1 MTANSYSTTESF
13 VSALSRVLNE
23 SNILGEP
30 DGREAKLL
38 KWGLDRRHLSGLPF
52 RAPNELFSK
61 VLAVQLESLTHSG
74 DGDTDIIASFLSKV
88 AEDAPG
94 FNQVI
99 RSLIDEVGN
108 RAAATRQRVGT
119 SPAADLPKELLSY
132 RNALDQAVGVLHTGF
147 LGDSFP
153 SQTRIEYVY
162 VPLPLTAQLGALVE
176 EKGEVRFDISGV
188 RSPVVPMPG
197 FASQGEMPRSP
208 RLSNALSRYVQI
220 MRGEVVGTLRG
231 EASRALVLAPM
242 LRFGSRHI
250 IDDLKIDDA
259 IHEFGRVL
267 LTGAPGA
274 GKSTTVRALVIALL
288 GSAQPPLD
296 VGGMD
301 LLPILVSVRAFTRWS
316 RFVELASY
324 PDSDTLD
331 EYIRQVSL
339 GGDVDAWRVVSE
351 LDRSGR
357 ILLILDGLDEVW
369 VSESDADE
377 GVDRGVLLRRTLERF
392 FTLHTHTRSV
402 VTSRPEA
409 EADFWNSLGTHGF
422 CSTELAPLSPDYAS
436 EVAVRFFKLSGS
448 VSHVSDAGKLREL
461 WTREGSDVLAA
472 PLYVALFAASIGS
485 SPGAVA
491 KLTRSMLLGQA
502 LRLLAL
508 RWASTRTPTDSEDG
522 ENPLLSS
529 EASQDKLL
537 RALRKIAI
545 RNVMEGTDR
554 GTPGAGVDVG
564 VVFSELRG
572 FRADMYSAF
581 SYLVSESG
589 VLQEEERDRL
599 GFRIRQFEEYLAAA
613 ELFESGDIEPYLAV
627 IAARPARWL
636 EPLAIAAE
644 LWAQRVNATAAA
656 AALGAV
662 LLEAV
667 DQGEDGKWPYLWTA
681 TTVLGRLVDSAGL
694 TFKARTCRAL
704 LEKVRDG
711 YPLPSQ
717 SVPPRGRE
725 SVAAL
730 VSRLGDPRVG
740 VALDDRGIP
749 DQYWIQIPQGSFV
762 LGTRDDEERSL
773 RTYSWAG
780 DWSVTAEQPATAVDV
795 AAFRIAR
802 YPVTVIQ
809 YRAFIAAPDGYRNSE
824 WWEGLAAGKGLPPV
838 VPDDPRYNS
847 HPVSNVNWY
856 DAVAYT
862 RWLSAH
868 IGETIRLPTEV
879 EWEFAARGQNRL
891 TFPWGN
897 EYETLA
903 CNGLDSGL
911 DGPCTVGLF
920 LSESGAWLHPN
931 PTDMAGNVWEWC
943 LSVHNEEGGREYGY
957 PYDPTDGRERL
968 DLGDPYSR
976 IVRGGSYT
984 NIPFFLRSAM
994 RGYDRPSFR
1003 ALRQGFR
1010 LACSGGVGP

>member
-1 MTANSYSTTESF
+1 MTANSYSTAESF
-13 VSALSRVLNE
+13 VSSLSRVLNDC
-23 SNILGEP
+23 NILGEP
-30 DGREAKLL
+30 DGRETKLL
-38 KWGLDRRHLSGLPF
+38 KLGLDRRHLSGLPF
-52 RAPNELFSK
+52 RAPNELFSQ
-61 VLAVQLESLTHSG
+61 VLAVHLESLTHSD
-74 DGDTDIIASFLSKV
+74 DGNAEVITSFLSNV
-88 AEDAPG
+88 AKEAPD
-94 FNQVI
+94 FNQII
-99 RSLIDEVGN
+99 RSLIDEVRR
-108 RAAATRQRVGT
+108 RATATRQHVGT
-119 SPAADLPKELLSY
+119 SPVTALPVELLSY

-147 LGDSFP
+147 LGKSFP
-153 SQTRIEYVY
+153 DQTRIESVY

-176 EKGEVRFDISGV
+176 EKGDIRFDISGV
-188 RSPVVPMPG
+188 RSPIVPMQG
-197 FASQGEMPRSP
+197 FASQHEMPRSP
-208 RLSNALSRYVQI
+208 RLSDELSRYAQI
-220 MRGEVVGTLRG
+220 IRGEVVGTLRG
-231 EASRALVLAPM
+231 EASRPLVLAPM

-267 LTGAPGA
+267 LTGVPGA
-274 GKSTTVRALVIALL
+274 GKSTTVRALVVALL

-296 VGGMD
+296 VSSMD
-301 LLPILVSVRAFTRWS
+301 LLPILMSIRTFTRWS
-316 RFVELASY
+316 RFVELASR
-324 PDSDTLD
+324 PDSDTVN

-339 GGDVDAWRVVSE
+339 GGDENAWRVVSE

-369 VSESDADE
+369 VGESDTDE
-377 GVDRGVLLRRTLERF
+377 GVDRGQLLRRTIERF
-392 FTLHTHTRSV
+392 FTLHSHTRSV

-409 EADFWNSLGTHGF
+409 EATFWNSLGAHGF
-422 CSTELAPLSPDYAS
+422 CSAELAPLSPDYAG
-436 EVAVRFFKLSGS
+436 EVAIRFFKLSGS
-448 VSHVSDAGKLREL
+448 VSYDSDADKLREL
-461 WTREGSDVLAA
+461 WAREGSGVLAA

-485 SPGAVA
+485 SPGTVA
-491 KLTRSMLLGQA
+491 KLTRSALLGQA

-508 RWASTRTPTDSEDG
+508 RWATTRTPTDSEDD
-522 ENPLLSS
+522 EHPLLSS

-545 RNVMEGTDR
+545 RNIMEGTDR
-554 GTPGAGVDVG
+554 GTSGTGVDVG
-564 VVFSELRG
+564 VVFRELRG

-581 SYLVSESG
+581 NYLVSESG
-589 VLQEEERDRL
+589 LLQEEEQDRL
-599 GFRIRQFEEYLAAA
+599 GFRLRQFEEYLAAA
-613 ELFESGDIEPYLAV
+613 ELFESGNIEPYLVA
-627 IAARPARWL
+627 IATRPARWL

-644 LWAQRVNATAAA
+644 LWAERVNATAAA
-656 AALGAV
+656 AALGEV

-667 DQGEDGKWPYLWTA
+667 DQGENGKWSYLWTA
-681 TTVLGRLVDSAGL
+681 STVLGRLVDSAGL
-694 TFKARTCRAL
+694 TSKARICRVL
-704 LEKVRDG
+704 LEKVQDG

-740 VALDDRGIP
+740 VALDARGIP
-749 DQYWIQIPQGSFV
+749 EQYWIQIPQDSFV
-762 LGTRDDEERSL
+762 LGTRDDEERLL

-780 DWSVTAEQPATAVDV
+780 DWSVSAEQPATTVNV
-795 AAFRIAR
+795 TAFRIAR

-824 WWEGLAAGKGLPPV
+824 WWEGLAVGERRPPTI
-838 VPDDPRYNS
+838 PSDPRYSS
-847 HPVSNVNWY
+847 HPVSNVDWF

-868 IGETIRLPTEV
+868 LGEAIRLPTEV
-879 EWEFAARGQNRL
+879 EWEFAARGQNRF

-911 DGPCTVGLF
+911 NGPCTVGLF
-920 LSESGAWLHPN
+920 LTESGAWPHPN

-943 LSVHNEEGGREYGY
+943 LSVHSEEGGRQYRY
-957 PYDPTDGRERL
+957 PYDSTDGRERV
-968 DLGDPYSR
+968 DLGDSYRR

-984 NIPFFLRSAM
+984 NIPFFLRSAL

-1003 ALRQGFR
+1003 TLRQGFR
-1010 LACSGGVGP
+1010 LVCSGVVGP